1 MLKKSLRKPSGVAA
15 VSATITSAKL
25 EGVRCAVT
33 GRGGVLRLAAV
44 GMGVTVAAE
53 TSAAPTPESASSRA
67 PALRIG

>member
-1 MLKKSLRKPSGVAA
+1 MLPRWDSSPQAVPRLKKSLRKPLGVAA

-53 TSAAPTPESASSRA
+53 TSVA
-67 PALRIG
+67 